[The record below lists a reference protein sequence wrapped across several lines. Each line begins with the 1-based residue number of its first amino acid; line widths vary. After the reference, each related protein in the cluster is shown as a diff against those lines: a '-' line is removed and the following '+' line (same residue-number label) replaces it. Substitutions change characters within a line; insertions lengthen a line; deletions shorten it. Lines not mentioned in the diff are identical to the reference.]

1 MKKRDWTRVDLDH
14 VWHPFTQMKTYQAD
28 ENLILQ
34 WGDGNWLEDVDG
46 DVYFDGVSSLWTNVH
61 GHRHPALDRALMGQ
75 THRLAHS
82 TLLGVGNPPAA
93 ALAERLAELSPGALD
108 RVFYSDDGS
117 TAAEVALKMCFQAW
131 RHRGATGDERSEF
144 VAIGDSYHGDTIG
157 SVSAGGMEL
166 FHGLFHPLLFKTHF
180 LPSPNCYRCPM
191 GQSRGA
197 CDFECARALGPLLQ
211 KDSQRI
217 AAMIVEPMVQGA
229 GGQLIYP
236 PEVLRIYREET
247 AAHGIPLIA
256 DEVATGFGRTGRM
269 FACEHAGIE
278 PDLVTVAK
286 GLTGGYL
293 PVAATLAG
301 ANLYE
306 AFLGEYEELKTF
318 FHGHTYTGNPLGCAV
333 ALANLELIQETDL
346 VARVAAKSAT
356 LEERLRSRLSRHPNV
371 GDIRLLGFMGGI
383 ELVADRATKARL
395 PLEAR
400 TGHRVILKAREAGL
414 LLRPLGDVIVVMPP
428 LASTD
433 GELEFLVDG
442 MAWAIEQVFDSKQA
456 SPSRGEAPPE
466 AVAGERCGNQRT
478 LPAIPRVQRRGRL
491 DLLPGPRPAEA
502 PPRILVTGTDTGV
515 GKTVVAAALGVAA
528 RAAGL
533 DIPCW
538 KPVESGVPR
547 GHDEGPDQSLYRAL
561 GLAPARAAWPVAGYR
576 EPVSPHLAA
585 RHEGRA
591 VDAEGLIHRLR
602 SGDGPLLVEGAGG
615 LLVPLDGAT
624 TWADLALR
632 ADLGALVVAPNRLG
646 CLNQVFS
653 AVYLLRTMGIELCGV
668 VLNDHD
674 LDATDLSVA
683 SNAEE
688 LTRYLGD
695 LFLGSLPELPAL
707 DAATLAPAG
716 AEIAQKIWDL

>member
-1 MKKRDWTRVDLDH
+1 MSKRDWTKIDLDH

-28 ENLILQ
+28 ENLILE
-34 WGDGNWLEDVDG
+34 WGDGNWLEDVRG
-46 DVYFDGVSSLWTNVH
+46 NTYFDGVSSLWTNVH

-75 THRLAHS
+75 VHRLAHS

-93 ALAERLAELSPGALD
+93 ALAERLAALAPGDLP

-131 RHRGATGDERSEF
+131 RQRGATGDDRTEF
-144 VAIGDSYHGDTIG
+144 VALGDSYHGDTIG

-191 GQSRGA
+191 GETRGA
-197 CDFECARALGPLLQ
+197 CAFECARRLGPLLDETGE
-211 KDSQRI
+211 KI
-217 AAMIVEPMVQGA
+217 AAMIVEPMIQGA

-247 AAHGIPLIA
+247 AARGIPLIA

-301 ANLYE
+301 RSIYE
-306 AFLGEYEELKTF
+306 AFLGEYEEFKTF

-333 ALANLELIQETDL
+333 ALANLDLIEEAAL
-346 VARVAAKSAT
+346 VGRVATRSET
-356 LEERLRSRLSRHPNV
+356 LEERLRSRLGRHPNV
-371 GDIRLLGFMGGI
+371 GDIRLLGFMGGV
-383 ELVADRATKARL
+383 ELVADRATRARL
-395 PLEAR
+395 PVAAR

-433 GELEFLVDG
+433 SELEFLVDG
-442 MAWAIEQVFDSKQA
+442 MAWAIEQVFETSE
-456 SPSRGEAPPE
+456 R
-466 AVAGERCGNQRT
+466 AGGSDRRT
-478 LPAIPRVQRRGRL
+478 LPAIPRIPRRGRL
-491 DLLPGPRPAEA
+491 DLLPGPRPATV
-502 PPRILVTGTDTGV
+502 PPRLLVTGTDTGV
-515 GKTVVAAALGVAA
+515 GKTVVAAALGLAA
-528 RAAGL
+528 RAAGME
-533 DIPCW
+533 ITCW

-547 GHDEGPDQSLYRAL
+547 GHDEGPDQSLFRAL
-561 GLAPARAAWPVAGYR
+561 GLAGDRRRWPVTGYR
-576 EPVSPHLAA
+576 DPVSPHLAA
-585 RHEGRA
+585 RTEGRA

-602 SGDGPLLVEGAGG
+602 TGDEPLLVEGAGG
-615 LLVPLDGAT
+615 LLVPLHGTT

-632 ADLGALVVAPNRLG
+632 TDLGALVVASNRLG

-653 AVYLLRTMGIELCGV
+653 AVYLLRTMGIEVCGV

-674 LDATDLSVA
+674 VDATDLSTG
-683 SNAEE
+683 SNAQE
-688 LTRYLGD
+688 LERYLGGI
-695 LFLGSLPELPAL
+695 FLGVLPDLTAL
-707 DAATLAPAG
+707 DTATLTPAADAISRKLWG
-716 AEIAQKIWDL
+716 F